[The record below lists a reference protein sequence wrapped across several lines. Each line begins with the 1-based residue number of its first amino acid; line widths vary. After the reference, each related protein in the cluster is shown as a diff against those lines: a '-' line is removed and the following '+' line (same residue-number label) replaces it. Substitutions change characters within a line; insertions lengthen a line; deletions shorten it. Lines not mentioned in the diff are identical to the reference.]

1 MDTLVIKA
9 KIKNRKQTEFF
20 QTMESI
26 KDLFKKKGS
35 DFELKNRNNKNI
47 NIRILFD
54 DTSKLE
60 RNINSTEFNIL
71 KGALISLCTDVE
83 IIQNEKYNLIK
94 TFKQDRNKLINN
106 NKPNKEVLK

>member
-1 MDTLVIKA
+1 MDTLLIKA

-54 DTSKLE
+54 DTSELE
-60 RNINSTEFNIL
+60 KNINSAEFNIL
-71 KGALISLCTDVE
+71 KGALMSLCTDVE
-83 IIQNEKYNLIK
+83 IIQNEKQLNQNI
-94 TFKQDRNKLINN
+94 
-106 NKPNKEVLK
+106 

>member
-1 MDTLVIKA
+1 MDTLLIKA

-47 NIRILFD
+47 NIRILFG
-54 DTSKLE
+54 DTSELE
-60 RNINSTEFNIL
+60 KNINSAEFNIL

-83 IIQNEKYNLIK
+83 IIQNEKQLNQKI
-94 TFKQDRNKLINN
+94 
-106 NKPNKEVLK
+106 

>member
-1 MDTLVIKA
+1 MDTLLIKA

-26 KDLFKKKGS
+26 KDLFKKKGI

-47 NIRILFD
+47 NIRILFG
-54 DTSKLE
+54 DTSELE
-60 RNINSTEFNIL
+60 KNINSAEFNIL

-83 IIQNEKYNLIK
+83 IIQNEKQLNQNI
-94 TFKQDRNKLINN
+94 
-106 NKPNKEVLK
+106 

>member
-1 MDTLVIKA
+1 MDTVLIKA
-9 KIKNRKQTEFF
+9 KINNRKQTEFF

-26 KDLFKKKGS
+26 KDLLKNKCSG
-35 DFELKNRNNKNI
+35 FELERKNSNHI

-83 IIQNEKYNLIK
+83 IIQNEKQLNQNI
-94 TFKQDRNKLINN
+94 
-106 NKPNKEVLK
+106 

>member
-1 MDTLVIKA
+1 MDTVLIKA

-26 KDLFKKKGS
+26 KDL
-35 DFELKNRNNKNI
+35 LKNKCIGFQLERKNSKHI

-60 RNINSTEFNIL
+60 RTINGAEFNIL

-83 IIQNEKYNLIK
+83 IIQNEKQLNQRI
-94 TFKQDRNKLINN
+94 
-106 NKPNKEVLK
+106 